1 MKGNERSFAV
11 SWVCFRPPRASG
23 IGFENPGSG
32 RICALACRPRSRP
45 YGCSTRSDQA
55 PDPLLRSTSLDVVSW
70 RCHRIDTSECGPGM
84 MLAVPVVIAN
94 CAQAGVQSSAAGVE
108 HEYRRVER
116 GQEDP
121 RNRSGG
127 SRPSG
132 WRVARRVHLGRAR
145 STARGAL
152 AQDRGDLRDVG
163 GRDERGGSGQRFHA
177 GRRRGRAR
185 RARRLLEFSSPT
197 PRASA
202 RCSAPR
208 STG

>member
-1 MKGNERSFAV
+1 MGLFQT
-11 SWVCFRPPRASG
+11 PRASG
-23 IGFENPGSG
+23 TGFENPGLG
-32 RICALACRPRSRP
+32 RICALACRPRS
-45 YGCSTRSDQA
+45 
-55 PDPLLRSTSLDVVSW
+55 TSLDAVSW

-84 MLAVPVVIAN
+84 TLAVLVVIAN

-108 HEYRRVER
+108 HECRRVER

-152 AQDRGDLRDVG
+152 AQDRGDLRTSATNAAVLVSGFMQG
-163 GRDERGGSGQRFHA
+163 GAEGARAALDAYWNSH
-177 GRRRGRAR
+177 RRR
-185 RARRLLEFSSPT
+185 
-197 PRASA
+197 RASA